1 MNIKKNSLKN
11 EGLSSKNRR
20 NENGKPGTLWEISV
34 SFLVS
39 FFEKATE
46 IVMAGFGF
54 ILRSFGKS
62 RSGHNFA

>member
-1 MNIKKNSLKN
+1 MGNI
-11 EGLSSKNRR
+11 
-20 NENGKPGTLWEISV
+20 

-54 ILRSFGKS
+54 ILRNFGKS

>member
-1 MNIKKNSLKN
+1 MGNI
-11 EGLSSKNRR
+11 
-20 NENGKPGTLWEISV
+20 

-54 ILRSFGKS
+54 ILRNFGKS
-62 RSGHNFA
+62 RSGYNFA